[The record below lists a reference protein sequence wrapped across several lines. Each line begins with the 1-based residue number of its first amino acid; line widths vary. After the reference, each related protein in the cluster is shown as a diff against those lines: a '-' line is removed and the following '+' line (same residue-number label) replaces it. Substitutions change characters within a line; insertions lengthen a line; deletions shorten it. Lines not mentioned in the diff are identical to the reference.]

1 MYDLKLFDKVV
12 DHLLKQNAK
21 SETSPGGFCKYRG
34 PNGLKCAV
42 GFLIS
47 DDAYSTKLEN
57 NSPVAVNVKEALAKS
72 GIDTSEDTLAMLC
85 GLQRI
90 HDRYEVSEWANEVLK
105 FRKNLAN
112 CNLENRPIA

>member
-47 DDAYSTKLEN
+47 DAAYSESIECK
-57 NSPVAVNVKEALAKS
+57 SVVDAKVKAALAKS
-72 GIDTSEDTLAMLC
+72 RVSITEDNINMLSE
-85 GLQRI
+85 LQYM
-90 HDRYEVSEWANEVLK
+90 HDRYEVSEWAIVAARLRENLI
-105 FRKNLAN
+105 RQNLAK
-112 CNLENRPIA
+112 